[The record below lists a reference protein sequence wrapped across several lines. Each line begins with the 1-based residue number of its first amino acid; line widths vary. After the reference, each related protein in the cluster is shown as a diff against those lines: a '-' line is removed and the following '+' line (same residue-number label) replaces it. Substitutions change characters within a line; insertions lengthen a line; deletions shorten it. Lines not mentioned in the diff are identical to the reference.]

1 MIDCV
6 WPIIWRSHITLFCHV
21 CLYLYLDSSTSEFCY
36 SWWWVWKN
44 QGGLWVLWSL
54 WQESPQP
61 SVCVPY
67 RLQEGKLS
75 VQSMWVRYILK
86 TSNKCFVLM
95 FRIFIPR
102 AIIICF
108 LFQSLKMGRKLTS
121 CIKMKY
127 QNNNN
132 EKFFHHTVLT
142 PFVLINPFC
151 I

>member
-1 MIDCV
+1 MFVCTCIWILLHLNSVTADDGCGKTKGDCEYYGV
-6 WPIIWRSHITLFCHV
+6 CDRSRPNHQCV
-21 CLYLYLDSSTSEFCY
+21 CPTDCRRVSFQC
-36 SWWWVWKN
+36 N
-44 QGGLWVLWSL
+44 QC
-54 WQESPQP
+54 EI
-61 SVCVPY
+61 
-67 RLQEGKLS
+67 
-75 VQSMWVRYILK
+75 YILK